1 MEKQNKVKVAYVIS
15 FDSDIEQYRFEEYI
29 KYVVDMNKT
38 TVKVLKDD
46 KELWENDNEYRQ
58 LKIKYNA
65 LKRAKDDYLDRK
77 LNKK

>member
-1 MEKQNKVKVAYVIS
+1 MRESKKKVAYVIS
-15 FDSDIEQYRFEEYI
+15 FDSDIDQYRFEEYI

-46 KELWENDNEYRQ
+46 KELWENDDEYRQ

-65 LKRAKDDYLDRK
+65 VKRAKDDYLDRK